1 MTLGERLAKLRKEKG
16 LSQEDVADRINVT
29 RQTVSKWEL
38 DQSLPDFDKIIPLC
52 KLYNISSDELLT
64 GNIEKQDEGD
74 LSDVNSERAIEVRR
88 KKAITVSI
96 SLLLF
101 VLSIIWVIAIDEL
114 FDASDALLVGGF
126 FILGILG
133 VINLIIGFASLPKL
147 NYKEKEK
154 IKKSK
159 SKEHAAIDSILCLLT
174 LTIYLLVS
182 FKTGAW
188 GITWIIWII
197 FALVKQIIHLILG
210 FDDGDECDE

>member
-64 GNIEKQDEGD
+64 GNIEKQEEGD
-74 LSDVNSERAIEVRR
+74 LSDVNSERALEVRR

-101 VLSIIWVIAIDEL
+101 VLSIIWGIA
-114 FDASDALLVGGF
+114 ALLVGGF

>member
-16 LSQEDVADRINVT
+16 LSQEEVADKINVT

-38 DQSLPDFDKIIPLC
+38 DQSLPDFDRIMPLC

-64 GNIEKQDEGD
+64 GNIEQKNENLD
-74 LSDVNSERAIEVRR
+74 DVNSERAIEVRR

-96 SLLLF
+96 SLVLF
-101 VLSIIWVIAIDEL
+101 VLAIIWVIAIDEL

-147 NYKEKEK
+147 NYKEKK
-154 IKKSK
+154 IKKQK
-159 SKEHAAIDSILCLLT
+159 SKELAAVDSILSLT
-174 LTIYLLVS
+174 TLIIYLLVS

-197 FALVKQIIHLILG
+197 FALVKQIVHLLLG
-210 FDDGDECDE
+210 VNEGDDCCE

>member
-16 LSQEDVADRINVT
+16 LSQEDVADKINVT

-38 DQSLPDFDKIIPLC
+38 DQSLPDFDKIVPLC

-64 GNIEKQDEGD
+64 GNIEKQDED
-74 LSDVNSERAIEVRR
+74 FNNINSEQAIEVRR

-96 SLLLF
+96 SLVLF
-101 VLSIIWVIAIDEL
+101 VLSLIWVIAIDEL

-147 NYKEKEK
+147 NYKEKK
-154 IKKSK
+154 IKKVK
-159 SKEHAAIDSILCLLT
+159 KKETAAIDSILCLLT

-188 GITWIIWII
+188 AITWIIWII
-197 FALVKQIIHLILG
+197 FALVKQIIHLFLG
-210 FDDGDECDE
+210 IDEGDDLDE

>member
-16 LSQEDVADRINVT
+16 LSQEEVADKINVT

-38 DQSLPDFDKIIPLC
+38 DQSLPDFDRIMPLC
-52 KLYNISSDELLT
+52 KLYGISSDELLT
-64 GNIEKQDEGD
+64 GNIEQKNENLD
-74 LSDVNSERAIEVRR
+74 DVNSERAIEVRR

-96 SLLLF
+96 SLVLF
-101 VLSIIWVIAIDEL
+101 VLAIIWVIAIDEL

-147 NYKEKEK
+147 NYKEKK
-154 IKKSK
+154 IKKQK
-159 SKEHAAIDSILCLLT
+159 SKELAAVDSILSLT
-174 LTIYLLVS
+174 TLIIYLLVS

-197 FALVKQIIHLILG
+197 FALVKQIVHLLLG
-210 FDDGDECDE
+210 VNEGDDCCE

>member
-16 LSQEDVADRINVT
+16 LSQEEVADKINVT

-38 DQSLPDFDKIIPLC
+38 DQSLPDFDRIMPLC

-64 GNIEKQDEGD
+64 GNIEQKDENLD
-74 LSDVNSERAIEVRR
+74 DVNSERAIEVRR

-96 SLLLF
+96 SLVLF
-101 VLSIIWVIAIDEL
+101 VLAIIWVIAIDEL

-147 NYKEKEK
+147 NYKEKK
-154 IKKSK
+154 IKKQK
-159 SKEHAAIDSILCLLT
+159 SKELAAVDSILSLT
-174 LTIYLLVS
+174 TLIIYLLVS

-197 FALVKQIIHLILG
+197 FALVKQIVHLLLG
-210 FDDGDECDE
+210 VNEGDDCCE

>member
-16 LSQEDVADRINVT
+16 LSHEEVADKINVT

-38 DQSLPDFDKIIPLC
+38 DQSLPDFDRIMPLC
-52 KLYNISSDELLT
+52 KLYNVSSDELLT
-64 GNIEKQDEGD
+64 GNVEQKEDS
-74 LSDVNSERAIEVRR
+74 LSDINSQRSMEVRK

-96 SLLLF
+96 SLVLF
-101 VLSIIWVIAIDEL
+101 VLALIWVIAIEEL

-147 NYKEKEK
+147 NYKEKQL
-154 IKKSK
+154 KKLK
-159 SKEHAAIDSILCLLT
+159 KKEHAAIDSILCLTT
-174 LTIYLLVS
+174 LIIYLLIS
-182 FKTGAW
+182 IKTGAW

-197 FALVKQIIHLILG
+197 FALVKQIVHLILG
-210 FDDGDECDE
+210 IDEGDECDE

>member
-16 LSQEDVADRINVT
+16 LSQEEVADKINVT

-38 DQSLPDFDKIIPLC
+38 DQSLPDFDRIMPLC

-64 GNIEKQDEGD
+64 GNVEQKDD
-74 LSDVNSERAIEVRR
+74 NLNDVNSAKAIEVRR
-88 KKAITVSI
+88 KKAITISI
-96 SLLLF
+96 SLVLF
-101 VLSIIWVIAIDEL
+101 VLALIWVIAIDEL

-147 NYKEKEK
+147 SYKEKK
-154 IKKSK
+154 IKKKK
-159 SKEHAAIDSILCLLT
+159 SKEIAAIDSILCLTT
-174 LTIYLLVS
+174 LIIYLLVS

-197 FALVKQIIHLILG
+197 FALVKQIVHLVLG
-210 FDDGDECDE
+210 IDEGDECDE

>member
-16 LSQEDVADRINVT
+16 LSQEEVADKINVT

-38 DQSLPDFDKIIPLC
+38 DQSLPDFDRIMPLC
-52 KLYNISSDELLT
+52 KLYGISSDELLT
-64 GNIEKQDEGD
+64 GNIEQKDENLD
-74 LSDVNSERAIEVRR
+74 DVNSERAIEVRR

-96 SLLLF
+96 SLVLF
-101 VLSIIWVIAIDEL
+101 VLAIIWVIAIDEL

-147 NYKEKEK
+147 NYKEKK
-154 IKKSK
+154 IKKQK
-159 SKEHAAIDSILCLLT
+159 SKELAAVDSILSLT
-174 LTIYLLVS
+174 TLIIYLLVS

-197 FALVKQIIHLILG
+197 FALVKQIVHLLLG
-210 FDDGDECDE
+210 VNEGDDCCE